1 MQVLLRDCAEEASI
15 VLAGSVSEIC
25 RQAVVNRPQVYERK
39 TQLWAAFAELE
50 LAAPG
55 RPVKAEPPPV
65 ADEMPA
71 GCWLREQVFRYRL
84 GHPGAVVIHVSGSTS
99 YSDGFRRFVLD
110 LVDTWKGTLVC
121 FCQWVELPHPTL
133 TSWQRQ
139 DRTQPYVPAPRRAV
153 PLLPDSAATAC
164 RTVVKDYVRWE
175 GSLRDFLRNEARC
188 LRLAPNAIRRV
199 LAITGM
205 IASKPHQAPR
215 YRGSTER
222 QRPGDILVTD
232 GKELQV
238 ISTASGETSHYNW
251 QGIVDQATACHTA
264 VVITD
269 NECARGVQH
278 AYELSSEFLGRAPA
292 ALVHDNK
299 PIHDEAALREAIEPR
314 TRMIAATP
322 GRPENKAVIEG
333 EFGKYEQAVGALH
346 LDDSSIERL
355 RRSAVSEV
363 IRAYTAGINQAGRA
377 EFDGRSRQQVLRESC
392 ADPQADRAFIEQ
404 LHAGHNQQ
412 GRSDPLP
419 SQALARQ
426 VLDAGFARFEL
437 DVNDPQGKLRVWLS
451 GRYTPAAIRQGLAI
465 FGSEQ
470 AKGRL
475 HNKTAHRYLVKLI
488 QNCQEELD
496 LHAQEAWL
504 LEFAKVERVAWL
516 QELEQ
521 DYDLLKTECSQTVD
535 LDHELAFHLSEKAVF
550 GGLPLA
556 RAFWEAKLRDLL
568 AQQWQRFEAVR
579 RHIKR
584 LYEAPANDRFHL
596 ISLIAG
602 WKQKLAQ

>member
-1 MQVLLRDCAEEASI
+1 
-15 VLAGSVSEIC
+15 
-25 RQAVVNRPQVYERK
+25 
-39 TQLWAAFAELE
+39 
-50 LAAPG
+50 
-55 RPVKAEPPPV
+55 
-65 ADEMPA
+65 MPA

-153 PLLPDSAATAC
+153 PLLPDSGATVC
-164 RTVVKDYVRWE
+164 RTVVEDYARWE

-238 ISTASGETSHYNW
+238 ISTANGDISHYNW

-314 TRMIAATP
+314 T
-322 GRPENKAVIEG
+322 G
-333 EFGKYEQAVGALH
+333 
-346 LDDSSIERL
+346 
-355 RRSAVSEV
+355 
-363 IRAYTAGINQAGRA
+363 
-377 EFDGRSRQQVLRESC
+377 
-392 ADPQADRAFIEQ
+392 
-404 LHAGHNQQ
+404 
-412 GRSDPLP
+412 
-419 SQALARQ
+419 
-426 VLDAGFARFEL
+426 
-437 DVNDPQGKLRVWLS
+437 
-451 GRYTPAAIRQGLAI
+451 
-465 FGSEQ
+465 
-470 AKGRL
+470 
-475 HNKTAHRYLVKLI
+475 
-488 QNCQEELD
+488 
-496 LHAQEAWL
+496 
-504 LEFAKVERVAWL
+504 
-516 QELEQ
+516 
-521 DYDLLKTECSQTVD
+521 
-535 LDHELAFHLSEKAVF
+535 
-550 GGLPLA
+550 
-556 RAFWEAKLRDLL
+556 
-568 AQQWQRFEAVR
+568 
-579 RHIKR
+579 
-584 LYEAPANDRFHL
+584 
-596 ISLIAG
+596 
-602 WKQKLAQ
+602 